1 MGKSFSNSSD
11 KAKYK
16 ELLKCRK
23 MKRLVAY
30 VSGSVQKTG
39 YRAKVTD
46 FAGML
51 GLKGVVE
58 NLDDGRV
65 KIVAEGDEDK
75 LKWFEEAINIK
86 NSLINVAS
94 IEREYSEPRG
104 DFSRFYKLVD
114 KGETDSRLDI
124 AAVHLKNLI
133 GAVNGLNENLGRKM
147 DTMIGLQKDTIE
159 LQKETIELQKET
171 IELQKEDLN
180 SSDNLLEEVRETRKD
195 LKGYLEQR
203 FEKLQSEVTEM
214 RAALR
219 VKGII

>member
-1 MGKSFSNSSD
+1 MISNSSD

-16 ELLKCRK
+16 ELLKYRK

-58 NLDDGRV
+58 NLDDGQV

-86 NSLINVAS
+86 NSLIQVAS
-94 IEREYSEPRG
+94 IKSEYSEPRG

-114 KGETDSRLDI
+114 KGETDSLRDI

-159 LQKETIELQKET
+159 LQKETIELQKEN
-171 IELQKEDLN
+171 LN
-180 SSDNLLEEVRETRKD
+180 YSENLLEEVRESRKD
-195 LKGYLEQR
+195 IKGYLEQK
-203 FEKLQSEVTEM
+203 FEKLQLEVTEM
-214 RAALR
+214 QAALR
-219 VKGII
+219 AKGII

>member
-1 MGKSFSNSSD
+1 
-11 KAKYK
+11 
-16 ELLKCRK
+16 

-39 YRAKVTD
+39 YRVKVTD

-75 LKWFEEAINIK
+75 LKWFEEAIKIK
-86 NSLINVAS
+86 NSLIQVAS

-104 DFSRFYKLVD
+104 DFSKFYKLVD

-219 VKGII
+219 LKGII

>member
-86 NSLINVAS
+86 NSLIHVAS

-147 DTMIGLQKDTIE
+147 DTMIGLQERDTIE
-159 LQKETIELQKET
+159 LQKETIELQKEN
-171 IELQKEDLN
+171 LN
-180 SSDNLLEEVRETRKD
+180 SSENLLEEVRESRKD

-214 RAALR
+214 QAALR
-219 VKGII
+219 AKGII

>member
-1 MGKSFSNSSD
+1 
-11 KAKYK
+11 
-16 ELLKCRK
+16 

-58 NLDDGRV
+58 NLEDGRV
-65 KIVAEGDEDK
+65 KIVAEGDEEK
-75 LKWFEEAINIK
+75 IKWFEEAINIK
-86 NSLINVAS
+86 NSLIQVAS
-94 IEREYSEPRG
+94 LEREYSEPRG

-159 LQKETIELQKET
+159 LQKETIEMQKETIELQKDTIELQKET

-180 SSDNLLEEVRETRKD
+180 SSENLLEEVRESRKD

-203 FEKLQSEVTEM
+203 FEKLQSEVTDM
-214 RAALR
+214 QAALR
-219 VKGII
+219 AKGII

>member
-1 MGKSFSNSSD
+1 
-11 KAKYK
+11 
-16 ELLKCRK
+16 

-86 NSLINVAS
+86 NSLIQVAS

-104 DFSRFYKLVD
+104 DFSRFYKLMD
-114 KGETDSRLDI
+114 KGETDSRPDI

-159 LQKETIELQKET
+159 LQKETIG
-171 IELQKEDLN
+171 LQKEDLN
-180 SSDNLLEEVRETRKD
+180 SSENLLEEVRESRKD

-214 RAALR
+214 QAALR
-219 VKGII
+219 AKGII

>member
-1 MGKSFSNSSD
+1 
-11 KAKYK
+11 
-16 ELLKCRK
+16 

>member
-1 MGKSFSNSSD
+1 
-11 KAKYK
+11 
-16 ELLKCRK
+16 

-86 NSLINVAS
+86 NSLIQVAS

-159 LQKETIELQKET
+159 LQKETIG
-171 IELQKEDLN
+171 LQKEDLN
-180 SSDNLLEEVRETRKD
+180 SSENLLEEVRESRKD

-214 RAALR
+214 QAALR
-219 VKGII
+219 AKGII

>member
-1 MGKSFSNSSD
+1 MYGTTQITNSSD

-16 ELLKCRK
+16 ELLKCRN

-86 NSLINVAS
+86 NSLIQVAS

-159 LQKETIELQKET
+159 LQKETIELQKE
-171 IELQKEDLN
+171 DLN
-180 SSDNLLEEVRETRKD
+180 SSENLLEEVRETRKD

-219 VKGII
+219 AKGII

>member
-1 MGKSFSNSSD
+1 LHGTTQITNSSD

-30 VSGSVQKTG
+30 VSGSVQKSG
-39 YRAKVTD
+39 YRVKVTD

-65 KIVAEGDEDK
+65 KIVAEGEEDK

-86 NSLINVAS
+86 NSLIQVAS

-159 LQKETIELQKET
+159 LQKETIELQKE
-171 IELQKEDLN
+171 DLN
-180 SSDNLLEEVRETRKD
+180 SSENLLEEVRESRKD

-219 VKGII
+219 AKGII

>member
-1 MGKSFSNSSD
+1 
-11 KAKYK
+11 
-16 ELLKCRK
+16 

-39 YRAKVTD
+39 YRAKVND

-75 LKWFEEAINIK
+75 IKWFEEAINIK
-86 NSLINVAS
+86 NSLIQVAS

-104 DFSRFYKLVD
+104 DFSRFYKLVG

-124 AAVHLKNLI
+124 AAVHLNNLI

-147 DTMIGLQKDTIE
+147 DAMIG
-159 LQKETIELQKET
+159 LQKETIELQKEN
-171 IELQKEDLN
+171 LN
-180 SSDNLLEEVRETRKD
+180 SSENLLEEVRESRKD

-214 RAALR
+214 QAALR
-219 VKGII
+219 AKGII

>member
-1 MGKSFSNSSD
+1 
-11 KAKYK
+11 
-16 ELLKCRK
+16 

-30 VSGSVQKTG
+30 VSGRVQETE
-39 YRAKVTD
+39 YIAKVTD

-86 NSLINVAS
+86 NSLIQVAS

-104 DFSRFYKLVD
+104 DFSKFYKLVD

-159 LQKETIELQKET
+159 LQKETIELQKE
-171 IELQKEDLN
+171 DLN

>member
-1 MGKSFSNSSD
+1 MYGTTQITNSSD

-16 ELLKCRK
+16 DLLKCRK
-23 MKRLVAY
+23 MKRLAAY

-39 YRAKVTD
+39 YRVKVTD

-86 NSLINVAS
+86 NSLIQVAS

-104 DFSRFYKLVD
+104 DFSKFYKLVD

-124 AAVHLKNLI
+124 VAVHLMNLI
-133 GAVNGLNENLGRKM
+133 GAVNDLNENLGRKM
-147 DTMIGLQKDTIE
+147 DIMIE
-159 LQKETIELQKET
+159 LQKETIELQKEG
-171 IELQKEDLN
+171 LN
-180 SSDNLLEEVRETRKD
+180 SSKNLLEEIRKSRKD
-195 LKGYLEQR
+195 L
-203 FEKLQSEVTEM
+203 
-214 RAALR
+214 
-219 VKGII
+219 I

>member
-1 MGKSFSNSSD
+1 
-11 KAKYK
+11 
-16 ELLKCRK
+16 

-39 YRAKVTD
+39 YRVKVTD

-86 NSLINVAS
+86 NSPIQVAS
-94 IEREYSEPRG
+94 IEREDSEPRG

-159 LQKETIELQKET
+159 LQKETIGLQKET

-180 SSDNLLEEVRETRKD
+180 SSENLLEEVRESRKD

-203 FEKLQSEVTEM
+203 FKKLQSEVTEM
-214 RAALR
+214 QAALR
-219 VKGII
+219 AKGII

>member
-86 NSLINVAS
+86 NSLIQVAS

-104 DFSRFYKLVD
+104 DFSKFYKLVD

-214 RAALR
+214 RSALR
-219 VKGII
+219 AKGII